1 VPEVVVSLREL
12 LLHPKRFALGQLLFL
27 PRGIDWTLDTKGVVV
42 DERELDIDLG
52 APDAQLAN
60 GMTYVLSVS
69 QVGEIVENA
78 QDQRDGLTPEELLR
92 AFLYY
97 VDHDAFIAF

>member
-12 LLHPKRFALGQLLFL
+12 LLHPERFPSDQLLFL
-27 PRGIDWTLDTKGVVV
+27 PRGIGWTLDTRGVVV
-42 DERELDIDLG
+42 DATELEIDPADRDAELG
-52 APDAQLAN
+52 N
-60 GMTYVLSVS
+60 GMKYALSLS

-78 QDQRDGLTPEELLR
+78 RDQRDGLTGEELLR

-97 VDHDAFIAF
+97 FDHDAFIRF